1 MQLTS
6 LWMERNP
13 APVAYP
19 SLNGTIEVDTAIIG
33 AGITGITTARELVR
47 AGQRVAIVESYRVG
61 SGTTGYSTGN
71 LYVPIQSHYRSMKKN
86 FGIEMVMKVANARRN
101 AIDYI
106 EQAVQ
111 THGIDCSFFRRPWY
125 YYTNIED
132 DVYKVREEVET
143 LRQAGFD
150 INYVTDMPLPVPFVA
165 AACME
170 NQARF
175 DPLRYVQALAQV
187 LTAGGMCQI
196 YEQTDMLDIDEKDD
210 RCVLHTSGGDIICR
224 DVVMATHMAKGFN
237 LVQTVAAAYRSYAV
251 GVRLREGVRYP
262 NGNYWDTSSPHH
274 ATSTH
279 SVHGDE
285 LDLLVVAGHHHKVGH
300 SNGTHVQHYLALEQY
315 IRSHYDVE
323 SVEFQWSAQHYQPAD
338 GRPYI
343 GHAKPV
349 RRHVYMATG
358 YAADGLVYGTVAGA
372 QITAMIL
379 GQETPLYEAFD
390 ATRFTPMASAKE
402 FVKENLDVAMQ
413 YLKALPLTKKS
424 DEFASI
430 PPGEGRVI
438 EVQGHKLGVYRDER
452 SELHVVSAVCTHLKC
467 IVEWNDAEKSWDCPC
482 HGSRF
487 RIDGG
492 VIEGPAITPLEQ
504 KAW

>member
-6 LWMERNP
+6 LWMERSP
-13 APVAYP
+13 AIARYP
-19 SLNGTIEVDTAIIG
+19 SLNGNLEVDTAIIG
-33 AGITGITTARELVR
+33 AGITGITTALELVR

-71 LYVPIQSHYRSMKKN
+71 LYVPIQSYYRNMKKE
-86 FGIEMVMKVANARRN
+86 FGIEMVMKVAGARRN

-111 THGIDCSFFRRPWY
+111 MHHIDCSFHRRPWY
-125 YYTNIED
+125 YYTNNED
-132 DVYKVREEVET
+132 EVSNVREEVET

-150 INYVTDMPLPVPFVA
+150 ISYATDMPLPVPYHTAV
-165 AACME
+165 CME
-170 NQARF
+170 HQARF
-175 DPLRYVQALAQV
+175 DPLRYVQSLAEV
-187 LTAGGMCQI
+187 LTAGGQCQI
-196 YEQTDMLDIDEKDD
+196 YEQTDMLDIDEEDD
-210 RCVLHTSGGDIICR
+210 HCVLHTSGGDIVCR

-251 GVRLREGVRYP
+251 GVRLRTGSAYP
-262 NGNYWDTSSPHH
+262 DGNFWDTNSPHH

-279 SVHGDE
+279 SVQGDN

-300 SNGTHVQHYLALEQY
+300 ANGTHVQHYIALEQY
-315 IRSHYDVE
+315 IRAHYDVE

-372 QITAMIL
+372 QICAMIL
-379 GQETPLYEAFD
+379 GKDTVLYEAFD
-390 ATRFTPMASAKE
+390 ATRFTPVASAKE
-402 FVKENLDVAMQ
+402 FVKEGLDVALQ
-413 YLKALPLTKKS
+413 YLKTLPLTKKS
-424 DEFASI
+424 VEFSDI
-430 PPGEGRVI
+430 QPGEGKVI
-438 EVQGHKLGVYRDER
+438 ETHGHKLAVYRDER
-452 SELHVVSAVCTHLKC
+452 SELHVLSAVCTHLKC

-492 VIEGPAITPLEQ
+492 VIEGPAIMPLEP